1 MREVAIVLAVVK
13 SIVFL
18 ILRRFENRESRESKI
33 IQLLFSVK

>member
-18 ILRRFENRESRESKI
+18 IRRRSRMERKQDLDI
-33 IQLLFSVK
+33 EEI